1 MGAVHF
7 ASGASLLVGWQASSI
22 AALRHYMKPWQLI
35 VMILLNAGWAAT
47 PIINKALEMQLQ
59 PGGVVTLRFGLAA
72 LCLAALWPW
81 LPGKAPRGRDLAM
94 SVFIGLLVFVVG
106 QRLQVL
112 GVKLGTAGNSAVLMG
127 LEPMLA
133 TVAAAVFLREHVG
146 PRRMAGLAVSLAGL
160 AVLNEVWRPGFK
172 WTGLVPSLIFVSSF
186 VSETAY
192 SILGKPLLERAS
204 PTKILACALFGAALA
219 NLIFDG
225 SQTIRAA
232 GALHWGDWAMLAY
245 MAIICTVVGYAMWF
259 EVIRTVPVNVV
270 ALTIFV
276 QPVAGVPLALWYL
289 HEPLHWGQLWGS
301 LVIAAGLLLGLSR
314 QVSRRG
320 VYASCPEG
328 KPVGQLETPPT

>member
-1 MGAVHF
+1 MT
-7 ASGASLLVGWQASSI
+7 
-22 AALRHYMKPWQLI
+22 ALRHHMKPWQLL

-47 PIINKALEMQLQ
+47 PIINKALEGQLQ
-59 PGGVVTLRFGLAA
+59 PGGIVTLRFGLAA

-81 LPGKAPRGRDLAM
+81 LPGKTPRGRDLAI
-94 SVFIGLLVFVVG
+94 SVLIGLLVFMVG

-127 LEPMLA
+127 LEPMLV
-133 TVAAAVFLREHVG
+133 TVAAAVFLREHIG
-146 PRRMAGLAVSLAGL
+146 PRRLAGLVVSLAGVV
-160 AVLNEVWRPGFK
+160 VLNEVWRPGFQ

-186 VSETAY
+186 VTETAY
-192 SILGKPLLERAS
+192 SILGKPLLERAGS
-204 PTKILACALFGAALA
+204 TKILACALFGAALA
-219 NLIFDG
+219 NLLFDG
-225 SQTIRAA
+225 SQTMRAA
-232 GALHWGDWAMLAY
+232 ATLRWSDWAMLAY
-245 MAIICTVVGYAMWF
+245 MAIVCTVIGYAMWF

-314 QVSRRG
+314 QVSRQG
-320 VYASCPEG
+320 VSQCCPEE
-328 KPVGQLETPPT
+328 KPGG